1 MRTSRAPARC
11 AIARSASPERLLY
24 LVDASVYIFRAY
36 FSIPEAMTD
45 KDGNPVNALYG
56 YTRFLAELLER
67 TAPER
72 MGIAFDES
80 LTSSFRNE
88 IYPDYKANR
97 ELPPPE
103 LERQLKQCSEI
114 TAALGLAHFASET
127 WEADDI
133 IGTLAARAQ
142 KAGTPVTVVT
152 RDKDLAQLIGE
163 TDRWWDYAADRVLDR
178 KALFEHLGVWPE
190 QVADLLALAGDAVD
204 NIPGVKGVGI
214 KSATALLQHFGD
226 LDTLYRKLDQVPLLR
241 LRGAKSLAKKLADG
255 REAALLSRKLTTIVR
270 DAPLGRAH
278 LRWDGVDTAAIDA
291 VCDAAGFSTRL
302 RERLHALDPG

>member
-1 MRTSRAPARC
+1 M
-11 AIARSASPERLLY
+11 IY

-45 KDGNPVNALYG
+45 GEGRPVNALYG
-56 YTRFLAELLER
+56 YARFLTELLER

-72 MGIAFDES
+72 IGVAFDES

-88 IYPDYKANR
+88 IFPAYKANR

-103 LERQLKQCSEI
+103 LERQLKQCAEV

-152 RDKDLAQLIGE
+152 RDKDLAQVIGE
-163 TDRWWDYAADRVLDR
+163 GDRWWDYASDRVLDR
-178 KALFEHLGVWPE
+178 EALHGQMGVWPE
-190 QVADLLALAGDAVD
+190 QVADLLALAGDSID

-255 REAALLSRKLTTIVR
+255 RDAAFMSRKLTTIVR
-270 DAPLGRAH
+270 DAPIGRAN
-278 LRWDGVDTAAIDA
+278 LRWDGVDAAAIEKL
-291 VCDAAGFSTRL
+291 CDEAGFGKRL
-302 RERLHALDPG
+302 REQMLALDPG

>member
-1 MRTSRAPARC
+1 M
-11 AIARSASPERLLY
+11 IY

-36 FSIPEAMTD
+36 FSIPDAMTD
-45 KDGNPVNALYG
+45 GEGRPVNALYG
-56 YTRFLAELLER
+56 YARFLAELLER

-72 MGIAFDES
+72 IGVAFDES
-80 LTSSFRNE
+80 LTSSFRND
-88 IYPDYKANR
+88 IYPAYKANR

-103 LERQLKQCSEI
+103 LERQLKQCAEV

-133 IGTLAARAQ
+133 IGTLATRAQ

-152 RDKDLAQLIGE
+152 RDKDLAQVIGE
-163 TDRWWDYAADRVLDR
+163 NDRWWDYASDRVLDR
-178 KALFEHLGVWPE
+178 AALFAQMGVWPE
-190 QVADLLALAGDAVD
+190 QVADLLALAGDSID

-255 REAALLSRKLTTIVR
+255 REAAFMSRKLTTIVR
-270 DAPLGRAH
+270 DAPIGRAN
-278 LRWDGVDTAAIDA
+278 LRWDGVDAAAIEKL
-291 VCDAAGFSTRL
+291 CDEAGFGKRL
-302 RERLHALDPG
+302 REQMLALDPG